1 MRRLSLARLAKP
13 SAVKAAPQPVSQALP
28 AIGRAQA

>member
-1 MRRLSLARLAKP
+1 MIRFGRARFVPKVTA
-13 SAVKAAPQPVSQALP
+13 KAAPQPVSQALP